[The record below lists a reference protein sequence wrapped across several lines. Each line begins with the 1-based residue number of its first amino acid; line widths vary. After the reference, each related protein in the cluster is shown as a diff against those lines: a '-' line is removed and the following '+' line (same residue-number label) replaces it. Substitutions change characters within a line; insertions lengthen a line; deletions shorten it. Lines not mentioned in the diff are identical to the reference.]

1 VVVDAAK
8 QQGFWTLRESAVGA
22 TAVVPGKPST
32 YPGWEDS
39 AVPPERLGAYMR
51 ELDAL
56 IGRFGFE
63 RTFYGHFGDGCLH
76 LRSEFDFRT
85 PAGLRDF
92 RTFVEAA
99 ADLVV
104 RHGGSLSGE
113 HGDGQARA
121 ELLRACSGPNWWRP
135 SANSRRSGTRAA
147 V

>member
-1 VVVDAAK
+1 VDSARVGRGRDRGRPGQAA
-8 QQGFWTLRESAVGA
+8 
-22 TAVVPGKPST
+22 T
-32 YPGWEDS
+32 YPAGRIRPSRPS
-39 AVPPERLGAYMR
+39 ASARYLR

-85 PAGLRDF
+85 PEGLRAF
-92 RTFVEAA
+92 RSFIEQA

-121 ELLRACSGPNWWRP
+121 ELLPRMFGPELVGR
-135 SANSRRSGTRAA
+135 SASSSRSGIRAA
-147 V
+147 G